1 METEIRKKGKF
12 ISKGSNG
19 MQQDLKKIVEEEAFE
34 YIRLQTMSAYDFLPE
49 PGEVETIDSLTKN
62 ICNLVMSK
70 VKNVEYEI
78 IKKEVKKVLRTKKA
92 KDEISLLETYGG
104 FYDKNKVIC
113 NFAATIKELPKV
125 IQKFVPKWENEIK
138 KYLEKEKELKKHI
151 IMGCISF
158 KYGRKHYF
166 IYPNFFKSSE
176 KSSFKDELLY
186 AISKTIREDI
196 QNLVHD
202 YNESFTETT
211 KKQTF

>member
-12 ISKGSNG
+12 ISKGDNV
-19 MQQDLKKIVEEEAFE
+19 MQQNLKEIVEKEAFE

-92 KDEISLLETYGG
+92 KDKISWLETYGG

-166 IYPNFFKSSE
+166 IYSNFFKSSK

>member
-1 METEIRKKGKF
+1 METEIKENGKF
-12 ISKGSNG
+12 ISKGGNG
-19 MQQDLKKIVEEEAFE
+19 MQQNLKEIVEKEAFE
-34 YIRLQTMSAYDFLPE
+34 YIRLQTMNAYDFLPE

-70 VKNVEYEI
+70 VKNMEYEI

-92 KDEISLLETYGG
+92 KDEISWLEAYGG
-104 FYDKNKVIC
+104 FHDKNKVIC
-113 NFAATIKELPKV
+113 NFGATIKDLPKP

-138 KYLEKEKELKKHI
+138 KCLEQEKELKKHI
-151 IMGCISF
+151 VMGCITF

-196 QNLVHD
+196 KDLVSD
-202 YNESFTETT
+202 YKESFY
-211 KKQTF
+211 

>member
-12 ISKGSNG
+12 ISKGGNV
-19 MQQDLKKIVEEEAFE
+19 MQQNLKEIVEKEAFE
-34 YIRLQTMSAYDFLPE
+34 YIRIQTNSAYDSLLE
-49 PGEVETIDSLTKN
+49 EKETIDSLTKN

-70 VKNVEYEI
+70 VKNVEYET

-92 KDEISLLETYGG
+92 KDKISWLEVYGG

-113 NFAATIKELPKV
+113 NFGATIKVLPKI
-125 IQKFVPKWENEIK
+125 IQKFVPKWEEEIK
-138 KYLEKEKELKKHI
+138 KCLEQEKESKKHI
-151 IMGCISF
+151 VMGCISF

-166 IYPNFFKSSE
+166 IYPNFFKNSE

-202 YNESFTETT
+202 YNESFI
-211 KKQTF
+211 

>member
-12 ISKGSNG
+12 ISKGGNV
-19 MQQDLKKIVEEEAFE
+19 MQQNLKEIVEKEAFE
-34 YIRLQTMSAYDFLPE
+34 YIRLQTMNAYEYLLE
-49 PGEVETIDSLTKN
+49 KKETIDSLTKN

-92 KDEISLLETYGG
+92 KDKISWLETYGG

-166 IYPNFFKSSE
+166 IYSNFFKSSK

-186 AISKTIREDI
+186 AISKTIREDLKD
-196 QNLVHD
+196 LVSD
-202 YNESFTETT
+202 YHESFY
-211 KKQTF
+211 

>member
-1 METEIRKKGKF
+1 METKIKEKGKF
-12 ISKGSNG
+12 ISKGGNV
-19 MQQDLKKIVEEEAFE
+19 MQQNLKEIVEKEAFE
-34 YIRLQTMSAYDFLPE
+34 YIRLQTMSAYDSLLE
-49 PGEVETIDSLTKN
+49 EKETIDSLTKN

-92 KDEISLLETYGG
+92 KDKISWLETYGG

-166 IYPNFFKSSE
+166 IYSNFFKSSK

-186 AISKTIREDI
+186 AISKTIREDLKD
-196 QNLVHD
+196 LVRD
-202 YNESFTETT
+202 YDESFY
-211 KKQTF
+211 